1 VSDVQQHSPPARDVK
16 TVAAKWLERQDR
28 PDWGA
33 ADQAEL
39 DAWLA
44 QSNANLIA
52 YWRVRDAWS
61 RAERLVAVG
70 KTVGQGARTR
80 LLPTR
85 AVITGIAAVLVAALG
100 LTYGA
105 QFIAPKPRE
114 RTFATPLGG
123 REIVNFADGSS
134 IELNTNTVLR
144 TRMTTQERTI
154 WLVKGEAFFQVKH
167 DPAHPFVVYAG
178 HDRVTD
184 LGTEFVM
191 RRDPDRLEVAL
202 LKGRVRVGEVD
213 ARAEAQSTLL
223 MPGDVATSTATSM
236 FVTQEPMHTLA
247 TSLSWRR
254 GVLVFDKTPLADAAE
269 EFNRYNRLKLV
280 IADPAIASITVDGTF
295 PANNVEAFTDVAQ
308 HILALHVVRH
318 GDNIVIS
325 R

>member
-1 VSDVQQHSPPARDVK
+1 MSQTQQSSPAARDIK
-16 TVAAKWLERQDR
+16 AVAAKWLERQDH
-28 PDWGA
+28 PDWSA

-52 YWRVRDAWS
+52 YWRVRDAWT
-61 RAERLVAVG
+61 RAERLVAMG
-70 KTVGQGARTR
+70 DTIAQSGRAR
-80 LLPTR
+80 LLSSR
-85 AVITGIAAVLVAALG
+85 VIITGIAAVLVAAIGLG
-100 LTYGA
+100 FGTK
-105 QFIAPKPRE
+105 FIVSKPRE

-123 REIVNFADGSS
+123 HEIVNFADGSS

-144 TRMTTQERTI
+144 TQMTTQERTI
-154 WLVKGEAFFQVKH
+154 WLIKGEAYFQVRH

-191 RRDPDRLEVAL
+191 RRDTDKLEVAL

-213 ARAEAQSTLL
+213 ARPDAQSTLL
-223 MPGDVATSTATSM
+223 MPGDVATSTSNSM
-236 FVTQEPMHTLA
+236 FVTQEPIHALA
-247 TSLSWRR
+247 NKVSWRR
-254 GVLVFDKTPLADAAE
+254 GVLVFDKTPLGDAVK
-269 EFNRYNRLKLV
+269 EFNRYNRQKIV
-280 IADPAIASITVDGTF
+280 IADPATASITVDGTF

-308 HILALHVVRH
+308 HILALHVERR
-318 GDNIVIS
+318 GESIVIS

>member
-1 VSDVQQHSPPARDVK
+1 MSEAHHNTPARDIK
-16 TVAAKWLERQDR
+16 AVAAKWLERQDR
-28 PDWGA
+28 SDWSA
-33 ADQAEL
+33 SDQAEL

-52 YWRVRDAWS
+52 YWRVRDAWT
-61 RAERLVAVG
+61 RAERLVAMG
-70 KTVGQGARTR
+70 EPAAEKPRARRIPVRT
-80 LLPTR
+80 
-85 AVITGIAAVLVAALG
+85 ITMGMAAVLAVAFALG
-100 LTYGA
+100 FGA
-105 QFIAPKPRE
+105 HFVESKPRE

-134 IELNTNTVLR
+134 IELNTNTILR

-154 WLVKGEAFFQVKH
+154 WLVKGEAFFQVRH

-191 RRDPDRLEVAL
+191 RRDPDKLEVAL

-213 ARAEAQSTLL
+213 TRADAQSTLL
-223 MPGDVATSTATSM
+223 MPGDVATSTSNSM
-236 FVTQEPMHTLA
+236 FVTQEPIHTI
-247 TSLSWRR
+247 TTRLSWRR
-254 GVLVFDKTPLADAAE
+254 GVLVFDKTPLADAAR

-280 IADPAIASITVDGTF
+280 IADPATASITVDGTF

-318 GDNIVIS
+318 GENLVIS

>member
-1 VSDVQQHSPPARDVK
+1 MSEAHAHARDIK
-16 TVAAKWLERQDR
+16 TAAAKWLERQDR
-28 PDWGA
+28 PDWSA
-33 ADQAEL
+33 NDQAEL

-44 QSNANLIA
+44 QSNANMIA

-61 RAERLVAVG
+61 RAQRLVAVD
-70 KTVGQGARTR
+70 KTVAQRAR
-80 LLPTR
+80 LLPSR
-85 AVITGIAAVLVAALG
+85 AIITGIAAVVVAALALG
-100 LTYGA
+100 YGA
-105 QFIAPKPRE
+105 QFVMPKPHE

-191 RRDPDRLEVAL
+191 RRDADKLEVAL
-202 LKGRVRVGEVD
+202 LKGRVRVGEID
-213 ARAEAQSTLL
+213 RRAEAQSTLL
-223 MPGDVATSTATSM
+223 MPGDVATSTANSM
-236 FVTQEPMHTLA
+236 FVTQEPLHTLA
-247 TSLSWRR
+247 TKLSWRR
-254 GVLVFDKTPLADAAE
+254 GVLVFDKTPLADAAK

-280 IADPAIASITVDGTF
+280 IADPATASITVDGTF

-308 HILALHVVRH
+308 HILALHVERR
-318 GDNIVIS
+318 GESIVIS

>member
-1 VSDVQQHSPPARDVK
+1 MSDVQQTVPPARDIK
-16 TVAAKWLERQDR
+16 AVAAKWLERQDR
-28 PDWGA
+28 ADWSA
-33 ADQAEL
+33 NDQAGL

-52 YWRVRDAWS
+52 YWRVRDAWT

-70 KTVGQGARTR
+70 ETVAEKSPSHRLRTR
-80 LLPTR
+80 
-85 AVITGIAAVLVAALG
+85 AIITGIAAVLVAAVALG
-100 LTYGA
+100 YGA
-105 QFIAPKPRE
+105 QLVVPKPRE

-191 RRDPDRLEVAL
+191 RRDPDKLEVAL
-202 LKGRVRVGEVD
+202 LKGRVRVGEIMS
-213 ARAEAQSTLL
+213 RTNAQSTLL
-223 MPGDVATSTATSM
+223 MPGDVATSTDNSM
-236 FVTQEPMHTLA
+236 FVTQEPLHTLA
-247 TSLSWRR
+247 TELSWRR
-254 GVLVFDKTPLADAAE
+254 GVLVFDKTPLVDAAR

-280 IADPAIASITVDGTF
+280 IADPATASITVDGTF

-308 HILALHVVRH
+308 HILALHVERR
-318 GDNIVIS
+318 GQSIVIS